1 MAKRRDLVND
11 QLSRMAA
18 RKERSRRIISGK
30 AKSVESQYS
39 QGKYKRVKR
48 N

>member
-18 RKERSRRIISGK
+18 RKGRSRRIISGK
-30 AKSVESQYS
+30 AKIS
-39 QGKYKRVKR
+39 RIPI
-48 N
+48 